1 MIPTRTQWIASAI
14 LGTPAFAALINA
26 VVVLAR

>member
-14 LGTPAFAALINA
+14 LGLPALAVLIYI
-26 VVVLAR
+26 VVALAR